1 MIISMTGYGRSEI
14 SRNGLTVTCELRS
27 VNNRFLEV
35 SSRIPREL
43 NVRENEIREI
53 LRRHLM
59 RGKINLNITLERT
72 ALAEPIAID
81 IDPDAVIAYKNVLD
95 NIRKVAKIKES
106 ATLSHLLQFAN
117 EIVVRSNTDKSEDD
131 GWDVVSE
138 SVDTAA
144 RALDQM
150 RRDEGRELARD
161 MLNRI
166 RTIDGFIERAE
177 QLSHERIPAERL
189 RLRERI
195 AQLFE
200 NDEIDEQ
207 RLELEIV
214 LLADKLDVTEEC
226 VRYRSHSKFF
236 VEAIKGP
243 EAAGRKLGFLL
254 QEMNREITTIGSKCN
269 DAEIAHIVVRAKEE
283 MEKIREQVQNI
294 E

>member
-1 MIISMTGYGRSEI
+1 MTGYGRSEI
-14 SRNGLTVTCELRS
+14 SRDGMTVVCELRS

-35 SSRIPREL
+35 STRIPREL
-43 NVRENEIREI
+43 NSRENDIREI
-53 LRRHLM
+53 LRRHMM
-59 RGKINLNITLERT
+59 RGKINLTITIERSAT
-72 ALAEPIAID
+72 AEPLALEVD
-81 IDPDAVIAYKNVLD
+81 ADAVVAYKNALD
-95 NIRKVAKIKES
+95 GIRKAAKIKE
-106 ATLSHLLQFAN
+106 AAALSHLLQVAN
-117 EIVVRSNTDKSEDD
+117 EMIVRGNAAQSDDD
-131 GWDVVSE
+131 GWDLVAE
-138 SVDTAA
+138 SVAA
-144 RALDQM
+144 AASDLEQM
-150 RRDEGRELARD
+150 RRNEGRELARD

-166 RTIDGFIERAE
+166 RTIDGFIDRAE
-177 QLSHERIPAERL
+177 QLSRERIPAERQ

-243 EAAGRKLGFLL
+243 DPAGRKLGFLL

-269 DAEIAHIVVRAKEE
+269 DSEIAHIVVRAKEE

>member
-14 SRNGLTVTCELRS
+14 SRDGITVVCELRS

-43 NVRENEIREI
+43 NVRENDIREI

-59 RGKINLNITLERT
+59 RGKINLNITVERT
-72 ALAEPIAID
+72 ASTEALAID
-81 IDPDAVIAYKNVLD
+81 VDADAVVAYKNALD
-95 NIRKVAKIKES
+95 GIRKAAKIKEA
-106 ATLSHLLQFAN
+106 ATLSHLLQFSN
-117 EIVVRSNTDKSEDD
+117 ELIVRGAGATSEDD
-131 GWDVVSE
+131 GWEIVAE
-138 SVDTAA
+138 AVDTAA
-144 RALDQM
+144 RELEAM
-150 RRDEGRELARD
+150 RRNEGRELARD
-161 MLNRI
+161 MLNRM
-166 RTIDGFIERAE
+166 RSIDGFIDKAEELSRA
-177 QLSHERIPAERL
+177 RVPAERQ

>member
-1 MIISMTGYGRSEI
+1 MIISMTGYGRSE
-14 SRNGLTVTCELRS
+14 LTRDGMTVVCELRS

-35 SSRIPREL
+35 STRIPREL
-43 NVRENEIREI
+43 NARENDIREI

-59 RGKINLNITLERT
+59 RGKINLNITVERSST
-72 ALAEPIAID
+72 AEPQSID
-81 IDPDAVIAYKNVLD
+81 VDADAVIAYKNALD
-95 NIRKVAKIKES
+95 GIRKAAKIKE
-106 ATLSHLLQFAN
+106 AANLSHLLQFAN
-117 EIVVRSNTDKSEDD
+117 EMIVRGNAAQSEDD
-131 GWDVVSE
+131 GWDLIAEAVA
-138 SVDTAA
+138 TAA
-144 RALDQM
+144 TELEQM
-150 RRDEGRELARD
+150 RRNEGRELARD
-161 MLNRI
+161 MLGRI
-166 RTIDGFIERAE
+166 RTIDGLIDRAE
-177 QLSHERIPAERL
+177 QLSRERIPSERQ

-236 VEAIKGP
+236 VEAVKGP
-243 EAAGRKLGFLL
+243 EPAGRKLGFLL

>member
-1 MIISMTGYGRSEI
+1 MTGYGRSEI
-14 SRNGLTVTCELRS
+14 SRDGITVVCELRS

-43 NVRENEIREI
+43 NARENDIREI

-59 RGKINLNITLERT
+59 RGKINLNITVERSAT
-72 ALAEPIAID
+72 AEPLSLDVDA
-81 IDPDAVIAYKNVLD
+81 DAVVAYKNALD
-95 NIRKVAKIKES
+95 GIRKAAKIKE
-106 ATLSHLLQFAN
+106 AAGLSHLLQFAN
-117 EIVVRSNTDKSEDD
+117 EMIVRGNAAQSEDD
-131 GWDVVSE
+131 GWELVAE

-144 RALDQM
+144 RELEQM
-150 RRDEGRELARD
+150 RRNEGRELARD

-166 RTIDGFIERAE
+166 RTIDGFIDRAE
-177 QLSHERIPAERL
+177 QLSRERIPAERQ

-236 VEAIKGP
+236 VEAVKGP
-243 EAAGRKLGFLL
+243 EPAGRKLGFLL

-269 DAEIAHIVVRAKEE
+269 DSEIAHIVVRAKEE

>member
-14 SRNGLTVTCELRS
+14 TRDGLTVTCELRS

-59 RGKINLNITLERT
+59 RGKINLNITLERS
-72 ALAEPIAID
+72 ASAEPIAID
-81 IDPDAVIAYKNVLD
+81 IDSVAVLAYKDVLD
-95 NIRKVAKIKES
+95 NIRKVAKIKEA
-106 ATLSHLLQFAN
+106 ATLSHLLQFAS
-117 EIVVRSNTDKSEDD
+117 EIVVRGNADKTEDD
-131 GWDVVSE
+131 GWTLVSE
-138 SVDTAA
+138 AVDTAA
-144 RALDQM
+144 RGLDQM

-166 RTIDGFIERAE
+166 RTIDGFIDRAE
-177 QLSHERIPAERL
+177 QLSRERIPAERL

-236 VEAIKGP
+236 LEAVKGP

-269 DAEIAHIVVRAKEE
+269 DSEIAHIVVRGKEE